1 MRTRRWTRLLL
12 LAGLLG
18 GPALDITL
26 RADDPPAGQAAPR
39 PALRRPVALAVA
51 DGGKWLFAA
60 NRRSGSVSVI
70 DTAARKV
77 AAEVVVGRGL
87 SDLAATPD
95 GKLLLATDEE
105 AGQLILL
112 RRAGAGLEVAGR
124 VEVPPGPVAVAAV
137 DGRRCLVAS
146 LWPRRLTVVGLGA
159 DPRVTQT
166 VALPLAPRR
175 LLPVPG
181 SAMVIVAD
189 AFGGRLAVVDAARG
203 AVETVRT
210 LPGHNVRGLAL
221 ARGGQELLI
230 SHQTLNRLATTSRD
244 DIHWGNLLTNN
255 VRALSLPRVLG
266 QDGDLLR
273 GSALHQLGHVD
284 RGAGD
289 PAGLAVTADGTVAVA
304 LAGVG
309 EVALGPG
316 PRGDWR
322 RVAVGRR
329 PTAVVAAPDGP
340 RVYVANTFGDSV
352 SVLDVRAAKVLA
364 EIPLG
369 PQPPLAASDRGELLF
384 HDARLAHDGWF
395 SCHSCHPDG
404 HSNGLLADNLSD
416 GSYGTPKRVL
426 SLLGTRDTG
435 PWAWDGR
442 MPDLETQVRTSIKTT
457 MHGKPLP
464 AEQVRDLAAYLRT
477 LPPAPGV
484 GRFGRTE
491 EAAVRRGGQLFAA
504 QGCAKCHVPPTFTSA
519 KTYTVWPD
527 GGAFN
532 PPSLRGV
539 SQGERFFHDNRAASL
554 GEVFRRFRHQLQ
566 GELDARQLG
575 DLLAYL
581 NTL

>member
-1 MRTRRWTRLLL
+1 MRIGTWTRLLL

-18 GPALDITL
+18 GPALGITL
-26 RADDPPAGQAAPR
+26 RADDPPAGKAGLR

-51 DGGKWLFAA
+51 DGGKWLCVA
-60 NRRSGSVSVI
+60 NQRSGSISVI

-77 AAEVVVGRGL
+77 TAEVVAGRRL
-87 SDLAATPD
+87 SDLTATPD
-95 GKLLLATDEE
+95 GKVLLATDEE
-105 AGQLILL
+105 AGQLVLL
-112 RRAGAGLEVAGR
+112 RRAEAGLEVEGR
-124 VEVPPGPVAVAAV
+124 VEVPPDPVAVAAV
-137 DGRRCLVAS
+137 DGRYCLVAS
-146 LWPRRLTVVGLGA
+146 LWPRRLAVVALGSA
-159 DPRVTQT
+159 PRVTRS
-166 VALPLAPRR
+166 VGLPLAPRR

-181 SAMVIVAD
+181 SAKVVVAD
-189 AFGGRLAVVDAARG
+189 AFGGRLAVVDTARG
-203 AVETVRT
+203 TVESVRT
-210 LPGHNVRGLAL
+210 LPGHNLRGLAL

-266 QDGDLLR
+266 QGADLLR
-273 GSALHQLGHVD
+273 GSTLHQLGHVD

-340 RVYVANTFGDSV
+340 RVYVANTFADSV
-352 SVLDVRAAKVLA
+352 SVLDVQAAKVLT
-364 EIPLG
+364 EISLG
-369 PQPPLAASDRGELLF
+369 PQPPLGPSDRGELLF
-384 HDARLAHDGWF
+384 HDARLSHDGWF
-395 SCHSCHPDG
+395 SCQSCHTDG
-404 HSNGLLADNLSD
+404 HSNGLLNDNLSD

-442 MPDLETQVRTSIKTT
+442 MPDLEAQVRTSVKTT
-457 MHGKPLP
+457 MQGKALP
-464 AEQVRDLAAYLRT
+464 AEQVRDLTAYLRT
-477 LPPAPGV
+477 LPAAPGV
-484 GRFGRTE
+484 GRFDRAAP
-491 EAAVRRGGQLFAA
+491 AAVRRGGQLFTE

-519 KTYTVWPD
+519 KTYTVWP
-527 GGAFN
+527 GGSAFN

-554 GEVFRRFRHQLQ
+554 AEVFRRYRHQLQ